1 MNRRELYF
9 RHNPQMLIPVLRQNP
24 IRPQDLTNQEDC
36 ATQEFST
43 PLEIVVRQKPAVAI
57 ALQPVIQVDLV
68 EVRSYGFFSQFVSIG
83 A

>member
-1 MNRRELYF
+1 MIASGVR
-9 RHNPQMLIPVLRQNP
+9 
-24 IRPQDLTNQEDC
+24 
-36 ATQEFST
+36 FST